1 MISHTE
7 LDKNEGS
14 IAIRNRLKASAGL
27 NPPQPLIRLGP
38 SAVRHLTH
46 GRACRVQCAQVK
58 VADEDCK
65 GLKFD
70 PKFWQ
75 LPEKSLHALLYVLAE
90 SDEGQKE
97 LASMK
102 IPELQGALLAYAA
115 KDCDF
120 NPPLL
125 KAKGKELRESL
136 QEAIVVAVLKAGA
149 DGGFLRYSEVTKV
162 VPKKK

>member
-1 MISHTE
+1 M
-7 LDKNEGS
+7 
-14 IAIRNRLKASAGL
+14 
-27 NPPQPLIRLGP
+27 
-38 SAVRHLTH
+38 
-46 GRACRVQCAQVK
+46 K

-149 DGGFLRYSEVTKV
+149 DGGFLRYSEVSKV
-162 VPKKK
+162 VPKKN